1 MSSNC
6 RRFEGKIALVTGG
19 ANGMGRATV
28 HRLVDEGLATVVI
41 VDRDVEGAAH
51 EIEKVR
57 SAGGDGFF
65 VECDLAEA
73 EDIRRMGRE
82 VAKRIDRLHVLVNA
96 AGIGGGGGLIE
107 KEFMQAWNPIV
118 NINLRA
124 CALVTQVV
132 LPLMKVEGGSIIN
145 VSSDGGLR
153 GRKNAWIYDA
163 TKAALI
169 QASKSMACE
178 FVDYGIRANA
188 IAPGWAATEFHFAK
202 AADPQARKKE
212 LEELDTDYCLMR
224 RLARPHEIA
233 AAIAFLAS
241 DDASFVTG
249 TCLCVDGGRVGLQI
263 NKKE

>member
-19 ANGMGRATV
+19 AAGMGRATA
-28 HRLVDEGLATVVI
+28 HRLVDEGLEKVVI
-41 VDRDVEGAAH
+41 VDRDGEGAAR
-51 EIEKVR
+51 EIEKVKA
-57 SAGGDGFF
+57 AGGDGFYI
-65 VECDLAEA
+65 ECDLAEIDA
-73 EDIRRMGRE
+73 IKQMGQE
-82 VAKRIDRLHVLVNA
+82 VARRIDRLHVLVNA
-96 AGIGGGGGLIE
+96 AGIGAGGGLIE
-107 KEFMQAWNPIV
+107 EDFMLSWDPLM

-124 CALVTQVV
+124 CALVTQAV

-202 AADPQARKKE
+202 ASDPEARKKE
-212 LEELDTDYCLMR
+212 LEEMDTDYCLMR
-224 RLARPHEIA
+224 RLARPYEIA

-241 DDASFVTG
+241 DDASYVTG
-249 TCLCVDGGRVGLQI
+249 TTLCVDGGRVGLEI
-263 NKKE
+263 NKK